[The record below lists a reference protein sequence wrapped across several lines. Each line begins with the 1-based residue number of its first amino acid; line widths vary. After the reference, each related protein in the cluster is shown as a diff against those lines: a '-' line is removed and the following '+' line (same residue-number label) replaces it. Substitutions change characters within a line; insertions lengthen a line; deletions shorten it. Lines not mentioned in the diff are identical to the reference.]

1 MRRRR
6 RQKTLSMRHYCNKIS
21 VRKNKKGR
29 ELRCVLHV
37 SQRHKH
43 APSCLLRLACG
54 CVFNNSIPRPG
65 IVLARRKPP
74 AAAYKQSL
82 RAMEQLRWFVSASAC
97 ERDRSGSLPRTS
109 WIKQPDSKSY
119 PIDLQRIDLPSL
131 QACLSA
137 EPQAAS
143 CQLVSSLCRV
153 APGARSSCSAPAASP
168 LSLARVTLLL
178 QLSFGIT
185 GNYAYKRAAPSSG
198 GLCPSELFVFWNRS
212 LYHFS
217 ADSSQLTQVRSDHA
231 SCEAALHSLLPY
243 PRPASCVFFVASNLH
258 RTGTKYFTLFPQRIF
273 VTC

>member
-1 MRRRR
+1 M
-6 RQKTLSMRHYCNKIS
+6 
-21 VRKNKKGR
+21 
-29 ELRCVLHV
+29 HV
-37 SQRHKH
+37 SQRHKYALRRSLPVASCASH
-43 APSCLLRLACG
+43 VAASSTTSSRALTSSWHGASPLPQRTIKAPA
-54 CVFNNSIPRPG
+54 
-65 IVLARRKPP
+65 
-74 AAAYKQSL
+74 QSP

-109 WIKQPDSKSY
+109 WIKPPDSKSY
-119 PIDLQRIDLPSL
+119 PVDLQRIDLPSL

-143 CQLVSSLCRV
+143 CQLVSSLCHV

-185 GNYAYKRAAPSSG
+185 GSYAYKRAAPSSG

-231 SCEAALHSLLPY
+231 SCEAALRSLLPC
-243 PRPASCVFFVASNLH
+243 PRPASCVFFVACNLH
-258 RTGTKYFTLFPQRIF
+258 RTGTKYFTLCPQCIF
-273 VTC
+273 VTS